1 VLQTL
6 ADRDPGPEEL
16 VIAQEHD
23 AALVQALGRLNLE
36 YRSALLL
43 RFYNDLSLDEIAG
56 ILHIPVGTVK
66 SRLSTGLRQ
75 LRNLMIVLQQ
85 EVNAHG

>member
-1 VLQTL
+1 MLQTL
-6 ADRDPGPEEL
+6 ADPAPGPEEL
-16 VIAQEHD
+16 VVAQEHD
-23 AALVQALGRLNLE
+23 TLLALALSRINLE
-36 YRSALLL
+36 YRGALLL

-75 LRNLMIVLQQ
+75 LRSLVTALQQ
-85 EVNAHG
+85 EVHISG